1 MMTPRAPVTAS
12 HSCSLKATSRSGGG
26 VEGFRVQ
33 GFRDLGFRGLG
44 FRGLGWRVHGFDLPE
59 VESTLN

>member
-12 HSCSLKATSRSGGG
+12 HSCSLDATSRSGGG

-33 GFRDLGFRGLG
+33 GFRGLG